1 MASLQKLRRRH
12 HTCGQVFSNQCP
24 RLVKKCCFTIPFE
37 GLDHYPRVSKQKKW
51 NSTAWL
57 CPPRPSPSTGVGILT
72 PCSRLWL
79 RHASVSKLQT
89 LQAAISVAKKCSGAR
104 EIADV
109 CGVLSQLL
117 SSELLCT
124 HRWQTL
130 LIGTVEVAV
139 QNTLGTQDLSSPAH
153 PTDVLRDS
161 MAFWF

>member
-1 MASLQKLRRRH
+1 M
-12 HTCGQVFSNQCP
+12 
-24 RLVKKCCFTIPFE
+24 
-37 GLDHYPRVSKQKKW
+37 
-51 NSTAWL
+51 
-57 CPPRPSPSTGVGILT
+57 
-72 PCSRLWL
+72 

-117 SSELLCT
+117 SSELLRT

-139 QNTLGTQDLSSPAH
+139 QNTLGTQDLSSPTH

-161 MAFWF
+161 IYMGFHGFLVLS

>member
-1 MASLQKLRRRH
+1 M
-12 HTCGQVFSNQCP
+12 
-24 RLVKKCCFTIPFE
+24 
-37 GLDHYPRVSKQKKW
+37 
-51 NSTAWL
+51 
-57 CPPRPSPSTGVGILT
+57 
-72 PCSRLWL
+72 